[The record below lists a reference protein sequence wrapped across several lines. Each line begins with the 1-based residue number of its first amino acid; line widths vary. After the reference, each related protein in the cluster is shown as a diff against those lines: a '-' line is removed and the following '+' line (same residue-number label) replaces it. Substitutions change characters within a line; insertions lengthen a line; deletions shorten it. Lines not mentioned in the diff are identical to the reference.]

1 MQDNWSLLTE
11 GCNVQE
17 FGNITQIVSF
27 GHMNTFKG
35 QSGKN
40 KYYIKILSSTETKH
54 ALQLGFCSDDF
65 KVKKSNFYCNIENGV
80 CSMLMHGVG
89 DDEDGQSKAVD
100 PSREQTWYQGQ
111 KSAMDENE
119 QDNEDEDEN
128 KNKIKEGDVIT
139 VELNNNNLILTCGGR
154 TLHES
159 IMHKLK
165 NPTPCISISG
175 HLTIQL
181 SYDGNAFPTD
191 VGQGNANSYKME
203 LKY

>member
-17 FGNITQIVSF
+17 FGNFTQIASF

-65 KVKKSNFYCNIENGV
+65 KVKKSNFYCNIYNGV

-89 DDEDGQSKAVD
+89 DDENGESKAVD
-100 PSREQTWYQGQ
+100 PSRKQTWYQGQ
-111 KSAMDENE
+111 KLAMNKKE
-119 QDNEDEDEN
+119 QEDNDEN
-128 KNKIKEGDVIT
+128 KNKIKEGDIIT
-139 VELNNNNLILTCGGR
+139 VELNNNNLILTCGGI

-159 IMHKLK
+159 TMPQIN

-181 SYDGNAFPTD
+181 SYDDNAFPTS
-191 VGQGNANSYKME
+191 VGTGDTNSSKME
-203 LKY
+203 LKF

>member
-65 KVKKSNFYCNIENGV
+65 KVKKSNFNCNIENGV

-89 DDEDGQSKAVD
+89 DDERGESKAVD
-100 PSREQTWYQGQ
+100 PSRKQTWFQGKQ
-111 KSAMDENE
+111 SAMNENKQE
-119 QDNEDEDEN
+119 NKDEN

-139 VELNNNNLILTCGGR
+139 VELNNNILKLTCGDS

-159 IMHKLK
+159 TMHHLE

-175 HLTIQL
+175 QLTIQL
-181 SYDGNAFPTD
+181 SYYDNAFNTVVNPNT
-191 VGQGNANSYKME
+191 GNSYKME
-203 LKY
+203 LKF